1 MLTELEVEEI
11 LQDLAKGVEGR
22 RMALWVERLLAD
34 REERIRHERE
44 VAVQLLATAP
54 GHPPA
59 HEHAVAPPP
68 HAPRPRPVS
77 RA

>member
-1 MLTELEVEEI
+1 MLTELEIEEI
-11 LQDLAKGVEGR
+11 QRDLADGR
-22 RMALWVERLLAD
+22 AGRKMAGWVERLLAD

-59 HEHAVAPPP
+59 HEHGGPPP
-68 HAPRPRPVS
+68 HPHRPGSVS
-77 RA
+77 GL